1 VRLLICCLGIML
13 TTPALANSIEEGLC
27 HARPQLVAQM
37 SGPEK
42 LCRSFVRAL
51 GKLPVEATREVQ
63 ALLTPESLAA
73 MGTLTAAWL
82 GAQGVPVVGQIVDAA
97 ILSLGVIALTAQAGV
112 IADALW
118 AYANRASGARSD
130 ADLDAA
136 ATHLARAMATAGV
149 TVVTIILTK
158 KIAGKAG
165 PKPLELEP
173 LPATRSIRAPHTST
187 TAVSASETAAE
198 VPALAASGVRSSA
211 GSTQQETATPKEI
224 DLEAFKAWLAQ
235 ARRRPTRESPEPYAY
250 QRKHAGPEEFLVTG
264 GGKQI
269 WADGARPSSARL
281 VEVKHIEAP
290 EKSPFI
296 PGSKCNERI
305 RLLVQ
310 EDVIEEFRRYAAVI
324 NDPATPTVGL
334 EVVVNDSRAVPF
346 FQALLRQFNLSG
358 EVLVRP

>member
-1 VRLLICCLGIML
+1 MRFFICCLGLML
-13 TTPALANSIEEGLC
+13 AQPALANSIEDGIC
-27 HARPQLVAQM
+27 QARTQPVIQM
-37 SGPEK
+37 EGPEK

-73 MGTLTAAWL
+73 MSTLTAAWL
-82 GAQGVPVVGQIVDAA
+82 GAQGVPIVGQVVDAA
-97 ILSLGVIALTAQAGV
+97 LLSLGVIALTAQAGM

-118 AYANRASGARSD
+118 TYANRASGARSD

-165 PKPLELEP
+165 PKPSELEP
-173 LPATRSIRAPHTST
+173 LSATRNIRAPHASAM
-187 TAVSASETAAE
+187 AVSASETATE
-198 VPALAASGVRSSA
+198 IPALAASGVRSSA
-211 GSTQQETATPKEI
+211 NPTQQETASPKKV
-224 DLEAFKAWLAQ
+224 DLESFKAWLAQ

-250 QRKHAGPEEFLVTG
+250 QRKHAGPEEFLVSG
-264 GGKQI
+264 GGEQI
-269 WADGARPSSARL
+269 WADGARLSNARL
-281 VEVKHIEAP
+281 VEVKHIDAP
-290 EKSPFI
+290 ERSPFI

-305 RLLVQ
+305 RLVVQ

-324 NDPATPTVGL
+324 KDPATPPVGL
-334 EVVVNDSRAVPF
+334 EVVVNDTRAAPF
-346 FQALLRQFNLSG
+346 FEALLRQFNLSG